1 MKPTLLILAAGMG
14 SRYGGLK
21 QIDAVGASGE
31 AIIEYSIY
39 DAIKAGFGKVVFVI
53 RKSIEAP
60 FKEKFAEKFDH
71 LIETQYVYQEIDT
84 PVAGITDLP
93 AREKPW
99 GTGHA
104 VLVAKNA
111 VYTPFAV
118 INADDYY
125 GADAFHKMA
134 AFLNTRCSSDHYAMV
149 GYTLKNTLS
158 EHGYVN
164 RGVCTVDEHGFL
176 VSVVERTKIQ
186 RDDEGKVYF
195 PNEANVLCP
204 LDEYVPVS
212 MNYWGFHPSYFDAL
226 EQHFIQFV
234 AENRE
239 NPKAEFYIPYVVNK
253 QLEDKEIKLTVLPN
267 DEQWY
272 GVTYQEDRPVVV
284 EAFKTLIEN
293 GVYPSSLW

>member
-60 FKEKFAEKFDH
+60 FKEKFAEKFDR
-71 LIETQYVYQEIDT
+71 LIEIQYVFQEIDT
-84 PVAGITDLP
+84 LVDGITELP

-104 VLVAKNA
+104 VLVAKDA
-111 VYTPFAV
+111 VHTPFAV

-125 GADAFHKMA
+125 GADAFHQMA
-134 AFLNTRCSSDHYAMV
+134 TFLTTLCSADHYAMV

-164 RGVCTVDEHGFL
+164 RGVCTVDEQGFL
-176 VSVVERTKIQ
+176 ISVVERTKIQ
-186 RDDEGKVYF
+186 RDEQGNVFF
-195 PNEANVLCP
+195 PDDLGNLQP
-204 LDEYVPVS
+204 LDEKVPVS
-212 MNYWGFHPSYFDAL
+212 MNYWGFHPSYFEAL
-226 EQHFIQFV
+226 SRHFIQFV
-234 AENRE
+234 AEQGA
-239 NPKAEFYIPYVVNK
+239 NPKSEFYIPYVVNK
-253 QLEDKEIKLTVLPN
+253 QLEDGEIKLSVLPN
-267 DEQWY
+267 NEQWY
-272 GVTYQEDRPVVV
+272 GVTYQEDRPIVV
-284 EAFKTLIEN
+284 EAFKKLIED
-293 GVYPSSLW
+293 GIYPPSLW